1 MPRQCFFPMRCISCI
16 ALIGCVGLML
26 GNPVFAIT
34 AFAVDM
40 PSAEDDAPA
49 PLKVHLDE
57 YRELLAAH
65 NRAWESYEKIAAPYW
80 QAITEKRSRRRTK
93 MANGLTLTEADY
105 VMEQPPAY
113 TGPPKPDNPL
123 APKTRSP
130 IPDVHEFL
138 AAAKTQFDFEPERP
152 ASEGAFKRAYA
163 AYALAKGIEA
173 KVAVKIYAFEA
184 GGDGHHDIQAGRE
197 HDPKAK
203 VISTA
208 LGYNQLLTT
217 NTIGLVAE
225 AGSEFIGTLKERAAA
240 ADGPRKAVLAG
251 KIAALRKMVAF
262 ARTVPNEWSA
272 HGRLASTA
280 KGIGVHALNLDIDI
294 GPMLQT
300 RKLTNSIEFAK
311 LKGYAATLTAA
322 ELEMI
327 NLTGDGNGFDML
339 TMPPTLREKVP
350 TSNFF
355 QRGGYERNPVA
366 ARNNTVS
373 KLLAATD
380 RKMEREMRK
389 PGAKELAVAFE
400 ALALR

>member
-1 MPRQCFFPMRCISCI
+1 MPRLSFAMERRTSI
-16 ALIGCVGLML
+16 AIGCLALVMCG
-26 GNPVFAIT
+26 PVFGT
-34 AFAVDM
+34 NAFAVDA
-40 PSAEDDAPA
+40 PSANSDAPA

-57 YRELLAAH
+57 YRELLAVH

-80 QAITEKRSRRRTK
+80 QAVTEKRSRRRTK

-113 TGPPKPDNPL
+113 TGPPKPENPL
-123 APKTRSP
+123 APKTKSP
-130 IPDVHEFL
+130 IPDVLEFL
-138 AAAKTQFDFEPERP
+138 AAAKAEFDFEPERP

-163 AYALAKGIEA
+163 AHALAKGIEA

-217 NTIGLVAE
+217 NTIGLQAE
-225 AGSEFIGTLKERAAA
+225 AGSEFIGTLKERAAVVEGA
-240 ADGPRKAVLAG
+240 RKEALER
-251 KIAALRKMVAF
+251 KITTLRKMVAF
-262 ARTVPNEWSA
+262 ARTVQNDWSA
-272 HGRLASTA
+272 HGRLASTS
-280 KGIGVHALNLDIDI
+280 KGIGVHALNLDINI

-300 RKLTNSIEFAK
+300 RKLTNSISFAK
-311 LKGYAATLTAA
+311 AKGYAATLTAA
-322 ELEMI
+322 ELEMM

-380 RKMEREMRK
+380 EKMEREMQK
-389 PGAKELAVAFE
+389 EGAKELATAFD
-400 ALALR
+400 AVALR